1 MNRFWKTI
9 LKLLLARQQ
18 YYSADLFH
26 PCKSTDSKAPNPL
39 YSYETIYDPTP
50 LYLAEKISRSCSI
63 RMSMFF
69 ENLIAENYLYCFSFF
84 LFFVGALVQKK
95 FSSNLSF
102 QKVFCAFLKRVGVG
116 RGERGRLG
124 KGMIINIIY
133 FPTRLTKSFYENSLF

>member
-9 LKLLLARQQ
+9 LKLLLAMGQQ

-26 PCKSTDSKAPNPL
+26 PCKSTDSRAPNPL
-39 YSYETIYDPTP
+39 YSYETVYDPTP

-102 QKVFCAFLKRVGVG
+102 QKFSVLFRNVLGLVAENGVG
-116 RGERGRLG
+116 WERVW
-124 KGMIINIIY
+124 
-133 FPTRLTKSFYENSLF
+133 SLI